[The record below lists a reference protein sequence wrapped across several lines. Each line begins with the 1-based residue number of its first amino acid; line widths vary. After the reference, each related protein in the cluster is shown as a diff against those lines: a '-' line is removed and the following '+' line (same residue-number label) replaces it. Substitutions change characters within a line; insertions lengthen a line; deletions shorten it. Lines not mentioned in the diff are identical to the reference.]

1 MPRFAANLSMMF
13 TEVPFLKRFEAAA
26 QAGFTAVEYLFPYA
40 YSMRELAACLA
51 DCGLEQVLFN
61 GPPGDFVHAGERGLA
76 ALPGREAEFIQG
88 LSLALEYANA
98 LHCPQIHIM
107 AGLTH
112 QGANRL
118 TFVRNMRHAARLA
131 AVCNVQLLIEPINT
145 RDIPGYLINR
155 TSEALALITLIGEPN
170 VGLQFDIYHRQIM
183 EGDLLAAI
191 DEFGA
196 YAAHVQIAQ
205 PPDRGEPDDGEI
217 DYRRV
222 FSALDAVG
230 YVGWIGC
237 EYKPRGDTVA
247 GLSWLTTLLHP

>member
-1 MPRFAANLSMMF
+1 MPRFAANLSLMF
-13 TEVPFLKRFEAAA
+13 TEVPFLERFEAAA
-26 QAGFTAVEYLFPYA
+26 RAGFTAVEYLFPYA
-40 YSMRELAACLA
+40 YPIPELAARLA
-51 DCGLEQVLFN
+51 ACGLEQVLFN
-61 GPPGDFVHAGERGLA
+61 GPPGDFIHAGERGLA
-76 ALPGREAEFIQG
+76 ALPERESEFLEG

-98 LHCPQIHIM
+98 LRCPQLHIM

-112 QGANRL
+112 QGAKRA
-118 TFVRNMRHAARLA
+118 TFVRNMQRAARLA
-131 AVCNVQLLIEPINT
+131 ATCNVQLLIEPINT

-155 TSEALALITLIGEPN
+155 TSEALALIALIGETN
-170 VGLQFDIYHRQIM
+170 VRLQFDIYHRQIM

-222 FSALDAVG
+222 FSALDTVG
-230 YVGWIGC
+230 YTGWIGC

-247 GLSWLTTLLHP
+247 GLSWLTTLLGP

>member
-1 MPRFAANLSMMF
+1 MPRFAANLSLMF
-13 TEVPFLKRFEAAA
+13 TEMPFLARFEAAA
-26 QAGFTAVEYLFPYA
+26 RAGFTAVETLFPYA
-40 YSMRELAACLA
+40 HPVAELATQLHVN
-51 DCGLEQVLFN
+51 GLEQVLFN

-76 ALPGREAEFIQG
+76 AIPGRETEFFEG
-88 LSLALEYANA
+88 LMLALEYASA
-98 LHCPQIHIM
+98 LRCPKLHVM

-112 QGANRL
+112 QGANRV
-118 TFVRNMRHAARLA
+118 TFVHNMRRAARLA
-131 AVCNVQLLIEPINT
+131 APCNVQLLIEPINT

-155 TSEALALITLIGEPN
+155 TAEALALIALIGEAN

-205 PPDRGEPDDGEI
+205 PPDRGEPDEGEI
-217 DYRRV
+217 DYRRI
-222 FSALDAVG
+222 FGALDAVG
-230 YVGWIGC
+230 YTGWVGC

-247 GLSWLTTLLHP
+247 GLSWLTTLLSP